1 MALNALFESRRSYG
15 LISVAGRMGPTVEG
29 EHAATA
35 PRRRRSTDM
44 KGSRSPRGKWS
55 GQRWDESDHALR
67 LARRKL
73 TTTSATFLFPEIRQR
88 AAAIVSDTPCC
99 AAQSVQTRSR
109 VIPYG
114 LAVARFVALRFALAP
129 ANLREGVKRRMCS
142 MARLVR
148 STLRGKRSGPGLIRS
163 PGCGRGDGVRL
174 WPLRASY
181 APGG

>member
-29 EHAATA
+29 EHAAD
-35 PRRRRSTDM
+35 RSGGVGLRIL

-109 VIPYG
+109 VIPLRIGGGALCRAQVCLGTRKSARGREAAHVLDGAASSLNAARQAFRAGINTLTG
-114 LAVARFVALRFALAP
+114 LRPR
-129 ANLREGVKRRMCS
+129 
-142 MARLVR
+142 
-148 STLRGKRSGPGLIRS
+148 
-163 PGCGRGDGVRL
+163 
-174 WPLRASY
+174 
-181 APGG
+181 